1 MKVWLVKLY
10 EVLPKSVSYLG
21 DEEWTNQREAKR
33 FASKAEAR
41 AAANEHDNAVV
52 VRLRSKDRPK
62 KPDIVY
68 IQRDLEAIKH
78 TLDEILRPY
87 KADVKN
93 LRAENA
99 SLRGSIAS
107 KEDSVERLMRLIAKR
122 WPEALDDVLSAMV
135 DPNRRGWKKFRSNWL
150 HRLGLEET

>member
-10 EVLPKSVSYLG
+10 EVLPKTVSYLG

-52 VRLRSKDRPK
+52 VRLRSKDRP
-62 KPDIVY
+62 DIVY
-68 IQRDLEAIKH
+68 VQRDLEAIKH

-99 SLRGSIAS
+99 SLRAGITS
-107 KEDSVERLMRLIAKR
+107 KEDEVERLMRFIAKR
-122 WPEALDDVLSAMV
+122 WPEALDDALSALI
-135 DPNRRGWKKFRSNWL
+135 DPNRKGWKKFRSNWL
-150 HRLGLEET
+150 HRLGLEMR